1 MARIQYQPAARSR
14 GFKPRQLST
23 AGINRMREESNR
35 MIQNMERNRQAEKEQ
50 RDRELQALE
59 EDNAYKARIEKEN
72 FEIEMQNLQAERNEA
87 IRGIQVQQAEAN
99 AASAKTQSVL
109 SIIGTLSKTA
119 GQLSEALD
127 AEQLKQDT
135 AKATAA
141 ALQYTPDPIK
151 FNERIRGEA
160 LRAQG
165 TIQLSANITAN
176 DAQSNAPPVET
187 AKSLVS
193 NPGLTGR
200 AKQIYDNLIVSKSY
214 SLYYN
219 QRVADAEFKYT
230 AADGRQFTGADA
242 QRDVYFSGEL
252 RRITLT
258 DIMRDMGITDP
269 MYLTQAQQD
278 ILQFDQAVSAQVS
291 KEQFEQTVEIGLD
304 QASQLMRSGTTDD
317 LYVGFDHVSRLVGN
331 GGAHDMLQK
340 IIEDPNTSQETVNN
354 IGNLILDG
362 KKYSEGWKNNRWL
375 PSLQKREQNIV
386 KADTNDYNFRKEVFT
401 NKVLNKIDEVSS
413 FIDEDPYLNGR
424 AVEEQFLEQGFPV
437 PPAIKNLISSAVKE
451 NDEAIATILE
461 SKFRDNI
468 IDDNFINSLPTAKHR
483 EQALQLKEEQEN
495 RKFGPNYAGL
505 KKNLIGDAR
514 QLTSINP
521 GGANTSQTYL
531 VYGRAVQEYQ
541 GFIDQG
547 FTPEEAAGRVNAQIQ
562 EARSGTASAAN
573 PFYFVSGENNRRT
586 FPNIETSGVER
597 EQRRVVVDKKLLT
610 YGIGVLDQP
619 YVTATAQEMDATYE
633 SSLAGNTIYP
643 PEILRVAKTFGIKP
657 SEAYNTVRKAQNAVT
672 GENKPLL
679 APSSVTQLIDQAPTL
694 RLQQMLQ
701 SGNTAQVNRAGA
713 SMGITSLPRRTSMG
727 GGSFNP
733 NSVPAGY
740 GTAISQ
746 AAQRNNIP
754 AEILAGLI
762 DTESSFNPN
771 AVSSAGARGLAQFM
785 PPTAAEFGVN
795 VNDPMSSIDGAARY
809 LRYLV
814 DYFDGD
820 MNKAIYAYNGG
831 MGNIERFGGPI
842 PGNQEN
848 QEYLTKVL
856 NNANKYR

>member
-1 MARIQYQPAARSR
+1 
-14 GFKPRQLST
+14 
-23 AGINRMREESNR
+23 MREESNR

-50 RDRELQALE
+50 RDRELQAIE
-59 EDNAYKARIEKEN
+59 EDNAYRARIEQEN
-72 FEIEMQNLQAERNEA
+72 FQIETQNLQAERNEA

-99 AASAKTQSVL
+99 AESAKTQSVL
-109 SIIGTLSKTA
+109 NVIGTLSKTA
-119 GQLSEALD
+119 GQLAQTVD
-127 AEQLKQDT
+127 AELLKQDT

-141 ALQYTPDPIK
+141 ALQYTPDRDK
-151 FNERIRGEA
+151 FEERIRGEA

-165 TIQLSANITAN
+165 TIQLNANVTAN

-219 QRVADAEFKYT
+219 QRTADAEYKYT

-269 MYLTQAQQD
+269 MYLTQAQQN
-278 ILQFDQAVSAQVS
+278 ILQFDQTVSAQVS

-304 QASQLMRSGTTDD
+304 QASQLMSSGTTDD
-317 LYVGFDHVSRLVGN
+317 LYVGFDHVSRLIGK

-340 IIEDPNTSQETVNN
+340 VIENPNTSQETVDN
-354 IGNLILDG
+354 IGNLVFDG
-362 KKYSEGWKNNRWL
+362 KKYSEGWKDNRWL
-375 PSLQKREQNIV
+375 PSLQKRQQNII
-386 KADTNDYNFRKEVFT
+386 KADTADFKLRQDIYT
-401 NKVLNKIDEVSS
+401 NKVLNSIDEVSA
-413 FIDEDPYLNGR
+413 FIDEDPYLHGKIV
-424 AVEEQFLEQGFPV
+424 ADDFLEQGFPV
-437 PPAIKNLISSAVKE
+437 PTAIKNLISSAVKE
-451 NDEAIATILE
+451 NDETIATMLS
-461 SKFRDNI
+461 SKFQDNI

-483 EQALQLKEEQEN
+483 EQARELKEEQET

-547 FTPEEAAGRVNAQIQ
+547 FTPEEAVGRVNAQIQ
-562 EARSGTASAAN
+562 EARSGTAGATN

-597 EQRRVVVDKKLLT
+597 EQRRNVVDKRLLT
-610 YGIGVLDQP
+610 YGVGILDEP

-633 SSLAGNTIYP
+633 SHLAGNTIYP
-643 PEILRVAKTFGIKP
+643 PEILRVAKMFGIKP

-679 APSSVTQLIDQAPTL
+679 KPSSVTQLIDEAPTL
-694 RLQQMLQ
+694 RYQRMLQ
-701 SGNTAQVNRAGA
+701 SGNTSQVKRAGA
-713 SMGITSLPRRTSMG
+713 GMGITGLPRRASMG
-727 GGSFNP
+727 GATSSQRDALMSAASELGVSPIDLATIIGFETAGTYDPNKVGGQGNNYQGLIQFGIPERTAYGVTPGMTFEEQLRGPVVRFFKDRFNK
-733 NSVPAGY
+733 AGMDTQGADLLQLY
-740 GTAISQ
+740 TTV
-746 AAQRNNIP
+746 
-754 AEILAGLI
+754 LAGNPGANP
-762 DTESSFNPN
+762 DAPDSFGTTARN
-771 AVSSAGARGLAQFM
+771 AVNPATEKGRIMAQHR
-785 PPTAAEFGVN
+785 E
-795 VNDPMSSIDGAARY
+795 AAR
-809 LRYLV
+809 
-814 DYFDGD
+814 
-820 MNKAIYAYNGG
+820 K
-831 MGNIERFGGPI
+831 RFG
-842 PGNQEN
+842 
-848 QEYLTKVL
+848 L
-856 NNANKYR
+856 

>member
-1 MARIQYQPAARSR
+1 
-14 GFKPRQLST
+14 
-23 AGINRMREESNR
+23 

-50 RDRELQALE
+50 RDRELQAIK
-59 EDNAYKARIEKEN
+59 EDNAYKARIEQEN
-72 FEIEMQNLQAERNEA
+72 LEIETQNLQAERNEA
-87 IRGIQVQQAEAN
+87 IRGIQVEQAEAT
-99 AASAKTQSVL
+99 AASAQTQSVL
-109 SIIGTLSKTA
+109 NVIGTLSKTA
-119 GQLSEALD
+119 SQLAQTID
-127 AEQLKQDT
+127 AEQLKTDT

-141 ALQYTPDPIK
+141 ALQFTPDPQK
-151 FNERIRGEA
+151 FEERIRGEA
-160 LRAQG
+160 LRSQG
-165 TIQLSANITAN
+165 TIELGKNITAQ
-176 DAQSNAPPVET
+176 DAASNAPPVET
-187 AKSLVS
+187 VKSLVS

-219 QRVADAEFKYT
+219 QRAADAEYKYT
-230 AADGRQFTGADA
+230 ASDGRQFTGADA

-258 DIMRDMGITDP
+258 DIMGDMGITDP
-269 MYLTQAQQD
+269 MYLTQAQQN

-304 QASQLMRSGTTDD
+304 QASQLMRSGKTDD
-317 LYVGFDHVSRLVGN
+317 LYVGFDHVSRLIGN

-354 IGNLILDG
+354 IGELILDG
-362 KKYSEGWKNNRWL
+362 KKYSESWAANRWL
-375 PSLQKREQNIV
+375 PSLQKRQQNIV
-386 KADTNDYNFRKEVFT
+386 KADTADYNFRKEVYT
-401 NKVLNKIDEVSS
+401 NKVLNNIDEVSD

-437 PPAIKNLISSAVKE
+437 PTSIKNLISSAVKE
-451 NDEAIATILE
+451 NDEAIATMLE
-461 SKFRDNI
+461 SKFKDNI
-468 IDDNFINSLPTAKHR
+468 IDDNLINSLPTSKHR
-483 EQALQLKEEQEN
+483 EQARELKEEQEN
-495 RKFGPNYAGL
+495 RKYGPNYVGL

-547 FTPEEAAGRVNAQIQ
+547 FTPEEAVGKVNAQIQ
-562 EARSGTASAAN
+562 EARSGAASPTN

-597 EQRRVVVDKKLLT
+597 TERRVSVDKALLES
-610 YGIGVLDQP
+610 GIGVLDRP
-619 YVTATAQEMDATYE
+619 NLTATLAEMDATYKSHLE
-633 SSLAGNTIYP
+633 GNTIYP
-643 PEILRVAKTFGIKP
+643 PEILRVAELFGIKP
-657 SEAYNTVRKAQNAVT
+657 SEAYNTVRAAQNKST
-672 GENKPLL
+672 GKNKPLL
-679 APSSVTQLIDQAPTL
+679 DSNDSVTKLMDVANARARMLI
-694 RLQQMLQ
+694 Q
-701 SGNTAQVNRAGA
+701 SGNPMQINRAAAGMGVIVLPRRA
-713 SMGITSLPRRTSMG
+713 SMGI
-727 GGSFNP
+727 GSFNP
-733 NSVPAGY
+733 ATVPSGY
-740 GTAISQ
+740 GEVINQ
-746 AAQRNNIP
+746 AAQQNNIP
-754 AEILAGLI
+754 PEILAGLI
-762 DTESSFNPN
+762 ATESNFNPT
-771 AVSSAGARGLAQFM
+771 AVSPVGARGLAQFM
-785 PPTAAEFGVN
+785 PATAAEFGVD

-814 DYFDGD
+814 DYFKGD

-856 NNANKYR
+856 NNANRFR